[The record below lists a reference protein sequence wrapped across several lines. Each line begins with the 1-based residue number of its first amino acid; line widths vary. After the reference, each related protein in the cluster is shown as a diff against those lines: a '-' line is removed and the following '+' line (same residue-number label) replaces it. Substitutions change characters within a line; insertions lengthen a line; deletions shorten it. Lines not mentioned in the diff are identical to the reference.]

1 VQVATVNTA
10 TVVPAK
16 AVERGQNGT
25 YVFRIKPDET
35 VEVCSVTVSHIT
47 AGIAIIADG
56 LAPGD
61 RIVVEGQYRV
71 QPGARVEPRKAPAAS
86 GT

>member
-1 VQVATVNTA
+1 VQLATVNAA